1 MYGLPDS
8 WWGWGLKKVAKSAIR
23 STGVTI
29 SRGIKD
35 SYKPGVTY
43 KFKSLTLYPGIYQNF
58 INSPKGEIG
67 TYLSGRS
74 RIMHAQSRIKAK
86 SKGGSGQLSAS
97 IYLRHLSN
105 NSGQYITMGSSRPY
119 ALAVHEGTRPH
130 EIHSQ
135 QGKKLRFTGR
145 SGAVV
150 YAKAVM
156 HPGTRAN
163 RYLYTPMKNNF
174 GDLGRIT
181 GGKGIKK

>member
-8 WWGWGLKKVAKSAIR
+8 WWGWGLKKVVKGAIR
-23 STGVTI
+23 ATGTKVA
-29 SRGIKD
+29 SRIKD
-35 SYKPGVTY
+35 GARPGVRY
-43 KFKSLTLYPGIYQNF
+43 KFKELIFYPNYKEF

-67 TYLSGRS
+67 RYLGARAAA
-74 RIMHAQSRIKAK
+74 MHKESRIKAK
-86 SKGGSGQLSAS
+86 SRNGSGELSAS
-97 IYLRHLSN
+97 IYLRHLGN
-105 NSGQYITMGSSRPY
+105 VSGQYITMGSNRKY

-135 QGKKLRFTGR
+135 QNKKLKFTGR

-163 RYLYTPMKNNF
+163 RFLYTPMKNNF